1 MTKMPNR
8 RRALGAAVVV
18 AALAAGAAA
27 HAMPTPSD
35 GKAVNS
41 RVPSAAAVNFRV
53 DTTTGIDFSQGECC
67 AFWYFGTPTA
77 VTAPKIGAATLT
89 TFFIQCFASSVCD
102 LLNSQLTLT
111 YATRNDDQLV
121 LLGYAP
127 NLGTFTAADGGS
139 RLAVDGTWTVTDAS
153 GRFAGYSGSGS
164 FSLTLTQPTGSPGGS
179 EHITLAGTL
188 RPS

>member
-1 MTKMPNR
+1 MPMR
-8 RRALGAAVVV
+8 RRAFCVAVVV
-18 AALAAGAAA
+18 AALAVGGAA
-27 HAMPTPSD
+27 HAMPAPSD
-35 GKAVNS
+35 GKAAS
-41 RVPSAAAVNFRV
+41 TRVPAAAAINFRV

-102 LLNSQLTLT
+102 PLNSQLTLT
-111 YATRNDDQLV
+111 YETKKGDQLV

-127 NLGTFTAADGGS
+127 NLGTFAHTDGGS
-139 RLAVDGTWTVTDAS
+139 QIDVAGTWTVSSAS
-153 GRFAGYSGSGS
+153 GRFAGSTGSGS
-164 FSLTLTQPTGSPGGS
+164 FSMTLTQPTGSPGGS

-188 RPS
+188 G